1 LKPGKQITN
10 MKHLIT
16 TFLVFSFLLPSHSN
30 AKELPLWEAGIGLA
44 YADLPY
50 YRGSNEHKVYVLPF
64 PYIDYRGEFLQINR
78 EHMRGL
84 LYESDISEL
93 DISLNASVP
102 VLSGEITA
110 RSGMPDLDPTFEIG
124 PSLNFHILRAQEG
137 KYVLTLLLPVRPVW
151 TTQLVYTGMVFQPK
165 LNLDINNLGEA
176 GWNLGL
182 GAGVIVADQQYNG
195 YYYDVPAAYATLDR
209 PAYVA
214 RGGYSGMQYIASIS
228 KKFDHFWLGGFAK
241 WDTLNGS
248 VLSDSPLVKTE
259 QNFTAGI
266 ALAWIFSQSTTM
278 VDDKQ

>member
-1 LKPGKQITN
+1 
-10 MKHLIT
+10 MKYLIAT
-16 TFLVFSFLLPSHSN
+16 CLGFFSVLLPSHSY
-30 AKELPLWEAGIGLA
+30 AQALPLWEAGFGLA
-44 YADLPY
+44 YVDLPY
-50 YRGSNEHKVYVLPF
+50 YRGSNERKVYVLPI
-64 PYIDYRGEFLQINR
+64 PYLVYRGEFLQINR
-78 EHMRGL
+78 EHIRGL

-102 VLSGEITA
+102 VQSGEVTA

-124 PSLNFHILRAQEG
+124 PSLNFHILRTEED
-137 KYVLTLLLPVRPVW
+137 KFVLTLLLPVRPVW
-151 TTQLVYTGMVFQPK
+151 TTQMLYTGMIFQPK

-182 GAGVIVADQQYNG
+182 GAGAIIADQQYNG

-209 PAYVA
+209 PTYVS
-214 RGGYSGMQYIASIS
+214 RGGYSGAQFIASIS

-266 ALAWIFSQSTTM
+266 ALSWIFTQSKTI